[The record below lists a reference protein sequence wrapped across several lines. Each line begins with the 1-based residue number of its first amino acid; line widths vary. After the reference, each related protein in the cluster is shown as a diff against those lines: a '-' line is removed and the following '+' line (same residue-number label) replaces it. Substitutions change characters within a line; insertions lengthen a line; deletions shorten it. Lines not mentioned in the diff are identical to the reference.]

1 MAYDH
6 RAKAGN
12 QGDVVKHVALIAMAR
27 HALDATR
34 SVFRYADAFAGP
46 AGSLLLPGGEW
57 VNGIGKVNRLGE
69 VNSQD
74 VRRWI
79 AWYLARPQLVGS
91 RYPGSAL
98 IVSDVASEA
107 NSLNEMTLWDIS
119 CDAVADLRNVFP
131 THNIVHEPVDASH
144 HAIGG
149 ADFLF
154 IDPPAL
160 AEQWG
165 LVMSLMAHGKR
176 MLAWLPINAAVTPG
190 SVKASAL
197 SEDQFRQVSALPST
211 YRTRVLWAR
220 GGRTIGCLLVYRA
233 SVEAAESVRAA
244 VDEVVSVCS
253 WTHKDVKHFGPNA
266 DVLVDA
272 TPAMEDEAPRD
283 GQVVV
288 KAVHHGSDYRADER
302 SAPDGVVS
310 LVCGD
315 SHSIWLSHQGT
326 DEARDFKVMRDLLQK
341 LPSRSRRCELT
352 FDGGQTWI
360 PLVVRLI
367 SDSQIA
373 WKGHNA
379 SASAAARIR
388 VTIRT
393 WIGN

>member
-12 QGDVVKHVALIAMAR
+12 QGDVIKHVALIAMAR
-27 HALDATR
+27 HALDATP
-34 SVFRYADAFAGP
+34 SIFRYADAFAGP
-46 AGSLLLPGGEW
+46 AGSLLLPGGAW
-57 VNGIGKVNRLGE
+57 ANGIGKVNRSGE
-69 VNSQD
+69 LTSQD

-79 AWYLARPQLVGS
+79 GWYLARPQLVGS

-98 IVSDVASEA
+98 IVSDVAREA
-107 NSLNEMTLWDIS
+107 EQPHEMTLWDTS
-119 CDAVADLRNVFP
+119 SDAVADLRNVFP

-144 HAIGG
+144 YAIGA
-149 ADFLF
+149 ADLLF

-160 AEQWG
+160 AEQWD
-165 LVMSLMAHGKR
+165 LVMSLIAHGKR

-190 SVKASAL
+190 SAKASAL

-211 YRTRVLWAR
+211 YRTRVTWAR
-220 GGRTIGCLLVYRA
+220 GGRTIGCLLAYRA
-233 SVEAAESVRAA
+233 TLEAAESVRAA
-244 VDEVVSVCS
+244 VDEVVSRCS
-253 WTHKDVKHFGPNA
+253 WTHKDVEHFGPGT

-272 TPAMEDEAPRD
+272 TPVKEDEERD
-283 GQVVV
+283 GQVVLQ
-288 KAVHHGSDYRADER
+288 AVHHESDNRADEW
-302 SAPDGVVS
+302 SAPDGAVS

-315 SHSIWLSHQGT
+315 SHSIWLSHQGA
-326 DEARDFKVMRDLLQK
+326 DEVRHFRVLRDLLQK
-341 LPSRSRRCELT
+341 SPSRSRRCELT

-388 VTIRT
+388 VTIRA
-393 WIGN
+393 